1 MTNEKTSLLFHR
13 HFLWS
18 HRVASRMLTTVKGGC
33 SCNLFLLCW
42 MNSHFH
48 TYLHCYE
55 TNRVLKSC
63 NPMTQNVGAPVRQL
77 RERSWVQVSSA
88 LSVVACD
95 SYLSA
100 GDAEAGGSLGAWWQ
114 SSPVES
120 VSFRLRERSYLKKSK
135 QQRAEEDNVDFG
147 FHKLWHTHMNAWIH
161 LHTTHIH
168 TQIKKYV
175 ILQDSSLSCLI
186 IVWLKNKQ
194 TKKRNWKTNRTVFGM
209 SSNGVTVWCP
219 VTLPPLMDSTDT
231 DLGLRGRV
239 A

>member
-1 MTNEKTSLLFHR
+1 
-13 HFLWS
+13 
-18 HRVASRMLTTVKGGC
+18 
-33 SCNLFLLCW
+33 

-88 LSVVACD
+88 LTVVACD
-95 SYLSA
+95 SYPSA

-120 VSFRLRERSYLKKSK
+120 VSFRPRERSYLKKSK

-147 FHKLWHTHMNAWIH
+147 FHKL
-161 LHTTHIH
+161 
-168 TQIKKYV
+168 
-175 ILQDSSLSCLI
+175 
-186 IVWLKNKQ
+186 
-194 TKKRNWKTNRTVFGM
+194 
-209 SSNGVTVWCP
+209 
-219 VTLPPLMDSTDT
+219 
-231 DLGLRGRV
+231 
-239 A
+239 